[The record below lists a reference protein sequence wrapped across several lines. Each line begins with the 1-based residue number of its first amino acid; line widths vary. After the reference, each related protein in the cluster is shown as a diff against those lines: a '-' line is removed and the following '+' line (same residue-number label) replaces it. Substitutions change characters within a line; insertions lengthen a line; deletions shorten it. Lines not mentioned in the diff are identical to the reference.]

1 MESTHCWERCVPS
14 VSSRAYGGTS
24 IPSRFTCPDPKKRD
38 YSPWEGLTSRASSP
52 PPFGVILSRPRWQ
65 QRSCAPS
72 GATVFRRRSSSIH
85 NRFESSFSSGE
96 HAVDDRTP
104 WWQQK
109 LPHPF
114 RFDPV
119 DKFLDGFVSTVML
132 SIRSFY

>member
-1 MESTHCWERCVPS
+1 MRKKCFYGNQARLCVDPSIDLQVSNLRTLILCRNCCIRPDEDGEHTLGWERCVPS

-72 GATVFRRRSSSIH
+72 GATVCRRRRSSIH
-85 NRFESSFSSGE
+85 HR
-96 HAVDDRTP
+96 
-104 WWQQK
+104 
-109 LPHPF
+109 
-114 RFDPV
+114 
-119 DKFLDGFVSTVML
+119 
-132 SIRSFY
+132 